1 MTSMAKW
8 SAALLLA
15 VCVSAHAA
23 PDAQVE
29 AMQMPAWVER
39 DGQRSPLEVGAA
51 LRNGDR
57 IETGLASRILLR
69 LADGSTVKLGENAR
83 FELADMQRGAT
94 GKGIFKATLSVIE
107 GAFRF
112 TTAAIYKFNGRREIN
127 VRFRTVTAG
136 IRGTDLWGKS
146 AADRDIVCLIEGHIS
161 VSRTGEEAVDMH
173 EPQTVLQAPSSG
185 AVPPVA
191 PVDPAQLAK
200 WAAETEITPG
210 GGAASKGG
218 KWRVYLRRAQ
228 TTYEIED
235 FTAQV
240 AAAGYSVRITR
251 LTDEGKPVYWVYVAG
266 LADRREARA
275 LADRLQAQF
284 KLDAVSIS
292 AQ

>member
-1 MTSMAKW
+1 MTSTAKW
-8 SAALLLA
+8 STALLLA

-57 IETGLASRILLR
+57 IETGLASRIVLR

-83 FELADMQRGAT
+83 FEIAQMQPAGTA
-94 GKGIFKATLSVIE
+94 KGIFKATLSVIE

-112 TTAAIYKFNGRREIN
+112 TTAAIYKFSGQREIN
-127 VRFRTVTAG
+127 VRFHSVTAG

-161 VSRTGEEAVDMH
+161 VSRAGAEAVDMKQPH
-173 EPQTVLQAPSSG
+173 TVLQAPSSG
-185 AVPPVA
+185 VLPPVA

-218 KWRVYLRRAQ
+218 KWRVYLQRAP
-228 TTYEIED
+228 TTDEIEG

-240 AAAGYSVRITR
+240 AAAGYSARITR

-284 KLDAVSIS
+284 KLSAVSIS
-292 AQ
+292 TR